1 MRVRDL
7 LDESVVKVGLESVN
21 KRECIEELIDLLAR
35 SGRISDRAA
44 ALNAVLKRE
53 ATGSTGIGKGC
64 AVPHGKH
71 SSVAGIRMALGTS
84 SKGVDFDS
92 LDGAPVHMVFLILA
106 GAGEPGPH
114 IRALAEVARMM
125 SIPGFY
131 RRVVAAPSAGAVLDL
146 FDAEE

>member
-1 MRVRDL
+1 
-7 LDESVVKVGLESVN
+7 
-21 KRECIEELIDLLAR
+21 
-35 SGRISDRAA
+35 
-44 ALNAVLKRE
+44 
-53 ATGSTGIGKGC
+53 
-64 AVPHGKH
+64 
-71 SSVAGIRMALGTS
+71 MALGTS